1 MNFHLHPE
9 LKSERAL
16 LRPRHYICPKRRRRT
31 TALGGTGTA
40 GQQIEI
46 VFIIEY

>member
-16 LRPRHYICPKRRRRT
+16 FRPRHYICPKRRRRV
-31 TALGGTGTA
+31 A
-40 GQQIEI
+40 GQVAGQLEI

>member
-1 MNFHLHPE
+1 MNFKLHPE

-16 LRPRHYICPKRRRRT
+16 LRPRHYICPKRRHRT
-31 TALGGTGTA
+31 TG
-40 GQQIEI
+40 QIEI